1 MRRLL
6 GAARQ
11 GAAESRAGRMI
22 RHPSALPPHL
32 LDRDM
37 LEAASRAESRAVYLG
52 QETVLCRVL
61 GKYLMYADA
70 QETGIT
76 PHLCM
81 DGYWESWITVA
92 LARTVRPGWH
102 CLDVGANHGYYTL
115 IMADAVGRE
124 GRVIPVEP
132 TPRLADLLRQT
143 LDVNG
148 FPYVTVAAEAASDT
162 NGETLQLVIPP
173 RRSMNARVAH
183 EAGPNDMVVEV
194 KSVTIDALTRDW
206 PRVDLI
212 KIDVE
217 GAEESVWRGMER
229 TIAES
234 SRLVVILEFNVERYD
249 DARRIPAALHRL
261 RRRGEGHH
269 RRPATEPAGRRRLDA
284 LSGPPLTLRTAF
296 EAPDLLLQLANAGFQ
311 LVFKPLTHRDFGGE
325 PGFDVRDRLVCLA
338 SEIVEH
344 VELQPQDDALD
355 KRDHRTDD
363 RLRREAELRSKPHP
377 RACGTFRQRQRLE
390 LDSGQVVGIRTGGA
404 TGLRAFP

>member
-11 GAAESRAGRMI
+11 GAAESRVARVV
-22 RHPSALPPHL
+22 RQPSALPPHL

-61 GKYLMYADA
+61 GKYLMYAEA

-92 LARTVRPGWH
+92 LARTLRPGWH

-115 IMADAVGRE
+115 IMADGAGHD
-124 GRVIPVEP
+124 GRVVPVEP

-148 FPYVTVAAEAASDT
+148 FPSVTVAAQAASDSD
-162 NGETLQLVIPP
+162 GETLQLVIPP
-173 RRSMNARVAH
+173 RRSMNARLSR
-183 EAGPNDMVVEV
+183 EAGPNDTVVEV
-194 KSVTIDALTRDW
+194 KSVTVDALTREW

-217 GAEESVWRGMER
+217 GAEESVWRGMQR
-229 TIAES
+229 TMEEN

-249 DARRIPAALHRL
+249 DARGFLAMIEREGFRL
-261 RRRGEGHH
+261 RYIDYDADVKDVTADELMSRQVGVDWMLYLARR
-269 RRPATEPAGRRRLDA
+269 
-284 LSGPPLTLRTAF
+284 
-296 EAPDLLLQLANAGFQ
+296 
-311 LVFKPLTHRDFGGE
+311 
-325 PGFDVRDRLVCLA
+325 
-338 SEIVEH
+338 
-344 VELQPQDDALD
+344 
-355 KRDHRTDD
+355 
-363 RLRREAELRSKPHP
+363 
-377 RACGTFRQRQRLE
+377 
-390 LDSGQVVGIRTGGA
+390 
-404 TGLRAFP
+404 